1 MAVPGIADGVVLEV
15 AMGRGFAGRVT
26 TRERT
31 LPWPQTWPVP
41 HLGEPVRLVLHYGR
55 SASAAEFVRVPALEV
70 PLSYRDATKGVRML
84 LDRGLP
90 AEAWLLGCQDP
101 RIEQSL
107 LLECELRLGI
117 PPSGW
122 FAPF

>member
-1 MAVPGIADGVVLEV
+1 MASFSKWPWGAGLPGESRRASG
-15 AMGRGFAGRVT
+15 
-26 TRERT
+26 
-31 LPWPQTWPVP
+31 PY
-41 HLGEPVRLVLHYGR
+41 PVRLVLHYGR